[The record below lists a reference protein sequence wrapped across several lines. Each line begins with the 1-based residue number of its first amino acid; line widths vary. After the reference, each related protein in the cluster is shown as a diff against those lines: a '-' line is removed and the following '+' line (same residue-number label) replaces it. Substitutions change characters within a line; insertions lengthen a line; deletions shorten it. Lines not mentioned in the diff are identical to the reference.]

1 MIGGGRSFTIVRAS
15 VKLPEGATTRY
26 ESKSPYSAAA
36 KAARRLYTEVEKGSK
51 RIPKEIRFTLR
62 ETTQSGTS
70 KEFTYVA
77 VKRKLDV
84 PKVVKIGNT
93 TITYEYQYNVRSC
106 LTGK

>member
-1 MIGGGRSFTIVRAS
+1 MAGDRSFTIVRAS
-15 VKLPEGATTRY
+15 VKLPEGASTRY
-26 ESKSPYSAAA
+26 ESSSPYSAAS
-36 KAARRLYTEVEKGSK
+36 KAARRLYTEVEKSSK
-51 RIPKEIRFTLR
+51 KVPKEIRFTLR
-62 ETTQSGTS
+62 ETTASGTS

-84 PKVVKIGNT
+84 PKVVKIGDT